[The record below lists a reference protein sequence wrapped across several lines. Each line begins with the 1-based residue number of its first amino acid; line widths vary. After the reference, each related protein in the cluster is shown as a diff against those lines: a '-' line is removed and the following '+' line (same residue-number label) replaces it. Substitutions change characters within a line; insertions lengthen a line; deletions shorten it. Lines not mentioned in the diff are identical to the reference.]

1 MNILHISDIHFRR
14 SYEACGDGYKG
25 MLFCMQSPLI
35 PLDYCIKKVQ
45 ENEKIDLLII
55 SGDLTEDGDAE
66 DYAYLKN
73 HLERLIG
80 ETKMIVTL
88 GNHDNKANF
97 RKGWLK
103 EKEEERSYNQIF
115 YFEDLC
121 VISFDSSIQGEP
133 DGKIGKEQLA
143 WMKEAFEKSNDSSI
157 ILVTHH
163 HLLENQSTTPP
174 VPGAEDILKVIGEQK
189 ILCILNGHTHH
200 PYAGMAAGTPYF
212 TAGSLSFCGETEENG
227 AVRFE
232 EKYGYNFY
240 QINDGEIMEEKII
253 TFMTNKTIKTIKTI
267 FMNNTIIKSE
277 SSV

>member
-14 SYEACGDGYKG
+14 SYEPCDHGYKG
-25 MLFCMQSPLI
+25 MLYCMQSPLI

-45 ENEKIDLLII
+45 EKEKIDLLII

-66 DYAYLKN
+66 DYAYLKD
-73 HLERLIG
+73 HLECLMG

-103 EKEEERSYNQIF
+103 EEKGNCSYNQIF
-115 YFEDLC
+115 YLDDLC

-133 DGKIGKEQLA
+133 DGTISKKQLI
-143 WMKEAFEKSNDSSI
+143 WLKEAFKTTNNRPV

-163 HLLENQSTTPP
+163 HLLKAQSTTPP
-174 VPGAEDILKVIGEQK
+174 VLGAEELLKMIGEENVF
-189 ILCILNGHTHH
+189 CILNGHTHH
-200 PYAGMAAGTPYF
+200 SYTGKAAGSPYF
-212 TAGSLSFCGETEENG
+212 TAGSLSFCGESEENG

-232 EKYGYNFY
+232 EKYGYNLY
-240 QINDGEIMEEKII
+240 RIKNGEIMEEVK
-253 TFMTNKTIKTIKTI
+253 TFTTNKVIKTI
-267 FMNNTIIKSE
+267 FMR
-277 SSV
+277 